1 MPKSGDFFYPAYQA
15 SRFASIISGYVVTG
29 VVAAPFVF
37 IDWLLR
43 SCWDCLPLDG
53 DDEDDES
60 AIIDES
66 KTKKQKALYAYDI
79 PFLFSEVDIQNGS
92 HRIYNCSFFG
102 KKTYGLIATTAGPAT
117 SVVTSIAT
125 FAVVATL
132 TVAAAAVALSAILV
146 VGLFALIFAGIALGI
161 KRLRS
166 GATETIQSVANL
178 AKHVMT

>member
-15 SRFASIISGYVVTG
+15 SRFASIMSGYIVTG

-43 SCWDCLPLDG
+43 SCWDCLPFDCN
-53 DDEDDES
+53 DEDDEL
-60 AIIDES
+60 AVIDES

-79 PFLFSEVDIQNGS
+79 PFLYSEVDIHNGS

-102 KKTYGLIATTAGPAT
+102 KKTYGLIATIAGGAT
-117 SVVTSIAT
+117 SLVTSIAT

-132 TVAAAAVALSAILV
+132 TVAAAAVALSAIVV
-146 VGLFALIFAGIALGI
+146 VGLFALIFAGIALGV

-166 GATETIQSVANL
+166 GATETLESVASL
-178 AKHVMT
+178 AKRVI